1 MRSNRELARATL
13 EAVQAALEADLSE
26 GPARSGVDRRFDL
39 EVEACLGPLPRE
51 AKALEEAL
59 EELPEALREDA
70 RRRHRYAAALEAKRA
85 AALAVIP
92 EVLQRTAAYR
102 AFDAALAS
110 PRRLGS
116 VAGTSALA
124 VIVGTALGYG
134 LERGLGLPYA
144 TWAGVALGLM
154 AFLRVIAQGLR
165 MGRIMTEAEGEYTR
179 GLEAVEAALTARF
192 ADVDRQHGFAEPP
205 AGSRGLLG

>member
-13 EAVQAALEADLSE
+13 QAIQSSLEAELAE
-26 GPARSGVDRRFDL
+26 GPAQSGVNRRFDL
-39 EVEACLGPLPRE
+39 EIDACLGPLPRD

-70 RRRHRYAAALEAKRA
+70 RRQHRYAAALETKRA
-85 AALAVIP
+85 AALTIIP
-92 EVLQRTAAYR
+92 EVLQRTTAYR

-124 VIVGTALGYG
+124 VIVGAALGYG

-144 TWAGVALGLM
+144 TWAGVALGLA
-154 AFLRVIAQGLR
+154 AFLRVIGQGLR
-165 MGRIMTEAEGEYTR
+165 MGRSMTEAEGDYTR
-179 GLEAVEAALTARF
+179 GLEALEAALTARF
-192 ADVDRQHGFAEPP
+192 AHVDRQHGFSGPP
-205 AGSRGLLG
+205 AGP

>member
-13 EAVQAALEADLSE
+13 QAVQAALEADLSE
-26 GPARSGVDRRFDL
+26 GPARSGVNRRFDL

-110 PRRLGS
+110 PRRLGGVFGS
-116 VAGTSALA
+116 SALA
-124 VIVGTALGYG
+124 VVVGTALGYG

-144 TWAGVALGLM
+144 TWAGVALGLL
-154 AFLRVIAQGLR
+154 AFLRIIGQGLR
-165 MGRIMTEAEGEYTR
+165 VGRSMTEAEGEYTR
-179 GLEAVEAALTARF
+179 GLEAVESDLTARF
-192 ADVDRQHGFAEPP
+192 AEVDRQHGFSEPP
-205 AGSRGLLG
+205 AGSYG